1 MLILWNKIIN
11 DMMSFYDTILYD
23 NKLVVVVL
31 IYFIEYLI
39 CSNTEI
45 EFLNQRKGVISN
57 KIKKRKDEEGKE
69 NRKFGNRNRNRLM
82 VIVMALVKKL
92 SCGVSVK

>member
-1 MLILWNKIIN
+1 
-11 DMMSFYDTILYD
+11 MMSFYDTILYD